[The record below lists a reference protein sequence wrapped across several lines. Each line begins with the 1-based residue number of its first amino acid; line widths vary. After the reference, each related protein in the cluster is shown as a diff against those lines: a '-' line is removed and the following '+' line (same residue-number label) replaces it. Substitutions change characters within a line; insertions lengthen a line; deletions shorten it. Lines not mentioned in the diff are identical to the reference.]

1 MSSSGRANSHKKG
14 AKGTQ
19 AHQPRSGAKG
29 KSELRI
35 LLYNAAG
42 HDEDI
47 EGQVLDFAQ
56 LNASQLLWISG
67 SVAEIVKLNGLPDE
81 VKAAVTAEA
90 GTANLEIYDNC
101 YRFFV
106 PNPNLRTQPETPLL
120 FVVSPLCLIT
130 VATGRAEFMDRF
142 IETDRGESL
151 NGKLTA
157 SALAAALLSEILD
170 DYRLAIASIDREI
183 DKLDEGILSAREAKE
198 PLKKLAILRRQVS
211 KLRAAIG
218 ETGSTVHALTRP
230 DFFAHIEGSDHC
242 YFEAV
247 SRTLDRLDDSVA
259 RARETIVGSFDLYT
273 TRVAQD
279 TNQLVKALTIATV
292 VTGVIG
298 CAAGVFGMNFDTP
311 FFHSGIFGFAIVTAA
326 MVMASIIIIS
336 VAIWRRWF

>member
-1 MSSSGRANSHKKG
+1 LHVV
-14 AKGTQ
+14 
-19 AHQPRSGAKG
+19 
-29 KSELRI
+29 
-35 LLYNAAG
+35 LYNAAG
-42 HDEDI
+42 HDEEI
-47 EGQVLDFAQ
+47 EGQDIDFAK
-56 LNASQLLWISG
+56 LNKSQLLWISG
-67 SVAEIVKLNGLPDE
+67 PSAEILKLSGLPKG
-81 VKAAVTAEA
+81 VKAAVTADA
-90 GTANLEIYDNC
+90 GSANLEIYDTC

-106 PNPNLRTQPETPLL
+106 PPADLKAPADTPLL

-130 VATGRAEFMDRF
+130 VVNGRPSFMDRF
-142 IETDRGESL
+142 VETDRGESL

-157 SALAAALLSEILD
+157 SALAAALLSEMLD

-183 DKLDEGILSAREAKE
+183 DKLDESILSAREAKE
-198 PLKKLAILRRQVS
+198 PLNKLATLRRQVS

-242 YFEAV
+242 YFEAI

-259 RARETIVGSFDLYT
+259 RGRETIIGSFDLYT